1 MAAVEKITGGRLD
14 LLINN
19 VSTTPTNSPRAD
31 NQAGVTGASAA
42 LDTDPAKLS
51 AMFDV
56 NVVGPLRMI
65 QGFAPALSQSAKSG
79 SRSKVLNI
87 GTVITGGAPW
97 HTGYASSKVCRFVL
111 VDIRELIYR
120 RLCRS

>member
-1 MAAVEKITGGRLD
+1 M
-14 LLINN
+14 
-19 VSTTPTNSPRAD
+19 
-31 NQAGVTGASAA
+31 TGASAA

-56 NVVGPLRMI
+56 NVIGPLRMI

-97 HTGYASSKVCRFVL
+97 HTGYASSKVSRSSFVYAY
-111 VDIRELIYR
+111 ELMERQHYK
-120 RLCRS
+120 